1 MNSPNSCIMQSSMD
15 PTVQSPHHHTTLIS
29 WQAEPVLQAA
39 GVLSA
44 LAVAGP
50 SSAALLL
57 QECLEKL
64 AAQVQQLTTACA
76 PHTSSPR
83 GIRDAD
89 DSSTTIRLLKDSV
102 LGFANGAAALVSAAT
117 R

>member
-1 MNSPNSCIMQSSMD
+1 M
-15 PTVQSPHHHTTLIS
+15 
-29 WQAEPVLQAA
+29 
-39 GVLSA
+39 LSA
-44 LAVAGP
+44 IAVAEP

-64 AAQVQQLTTACA
+64 AAQVQQLTAASA
-76 PHTSSPR
+76 PHASSPR

-89 DSSTTIRLLKDSV
+89 DSSTTMRLLKDSV

-117 R
+117 RYQAGLNLPCPCTSLCPSLEMRVLHAHLHAQ